1 MACKSCNCANN
12 NCGCKDA
19 PLSTAPVYTCPPDIV
34 CPDPTPC
41 YEVIQ
46 DTCVKHSLNYSIV
59 DFGYLFADGTTYP
72 ELPAGATL
80 EQAYQA
86 MSARFIDTD
95 CLPALSVHPSYVG
108 TTALIISWEN
118 TGADTYTLSYG
129 TTSALGTNITGLTT
143 TSYTLTNLVST
154 TDYYF
159 KVTTVCGL
167 NSSQGAI
174 IKVTTL

>member
-1 MACKSCNCANN
+1 MACTTCKCSDNK
-12 NCGCKDA
+12 CGCKDA
-19 PLSTAPVYTCPPDIV
+19 PLTTAPVFTCPPDTV

-59 DFGYLFADGTTYP
+59 DFGFLFADGTTYP

-86 MSARFIDTD
+86 MSARVIDAA
-95 CLPALSVHPSYVG
+95 CLPAIAVHPSYVG
-108 TTALIISWEN
+108 TTALVISWEN

-129 TTSALGTNITGLTT
+129 TTSALGTNVTGLTT
-143 TSYTLTNLVST
+143 TSYTLTNLVT
-154 TDYYF
+154 ETDYYF
-159 KVTTVCGL
+159 KVTTVCGSD
-167 NSSQGAI
+167 SSQGAI

>member
-1 MACKSCNCANN
+1 MACTTCKCSDNK
-12 NCGCKDA
+12 CGCKDA
-19 PLSTAPVYTCPPDIV
+19 PLTTAPVYTCPPDTV

-59 DFGYLFADGTTYP
+59 DFGFLFADGVTYP

-86 MSARFIDTD
+86 MSARVIDTD
-95 CLPALSVHPSYVG
+95 CLPALSVHPSYLG
-108 TTALIISWEN
+108 TTAIVISWEN

-143 TSYTLTNLVST
+143 TSYTLTNLVT
-154 TDYYF
+154 ATDYYF

-167 NSSQGAI
+167 NSSEGAI